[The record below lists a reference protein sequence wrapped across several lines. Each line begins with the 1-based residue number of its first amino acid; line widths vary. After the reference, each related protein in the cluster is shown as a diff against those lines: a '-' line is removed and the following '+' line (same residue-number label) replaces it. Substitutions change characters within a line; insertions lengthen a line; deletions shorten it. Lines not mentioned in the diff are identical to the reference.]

1 MASDQRTSSVATG
14 PRRAD
19 PPRRLD
25 LDLGNPLAGPATRDL
40 AQRAA
45 DTSYDS
51 DEHDTPEERTPMH
64 PSFQNGS
71 GDFISSGPQP
81 GHATRPSID
90 ETNAASKYFP
100 TMPSASTL
108 HTSANPLDTGHTTDS
123 DALARAQT
131 NFSAHSRTPLNEPA
145 PGFPGV
151 DENGRIHATDYAT
164 PSASGTVTPERHGKA
179 QHVHYPPSVDPAQY
193 YTTVPLDGQ
202 DAAGYNMHMDEKNGT
217 AGSGSSAKK
226 RGVLFGGAKRW
237 SQGGQK
243 DVELAGEKPPH
254 FRQASWDMLRG
265 RGSRPSSVIGG
276 SGANTPA
283 GGRSGS
289 ATPRVE
295 WEGFDFNTANSSVEQ
310 LRFAEGDVG
319 KSKASKE

>member
-1 MASDQRTSSVATG
+1 MHLRLSPLMFTDIV
-14 PRRAD
+14 RR
-19 PPRRLD
+19 
-25 LDLGNPLAGPATRDL
+25 
-40 AQRAA
+40 
-45 DTSYDS
+45 
-51 DEHDTPEERTPMH
+51 
-64 PSFQNGS
+64 
-71 GDFISSGPQP
+71 
-81 GHATRPSID
+81 RPSID

-226 RGVLFGGAKRW
+226 RGALFGGAKRW

-243 DVELAGEKPPH
+243 DVELGR
-254 FRQASWDMLRG
+254 FCRLFVASLTHR
-265 RGSRPSSVIGG
+265 
-276 SGANTPA
+276 AC
-283 GGRSGS
+283 
-289 ATPRVE
+289 
-295 WEGFDFNTANSSVEQ
+295 
-310 LRFAEGDVG
+310 
-319 KSKASKE
+319 